1 MAEAD
6 IARMSKQKFHSI
18 VKSKV
23 RSAALK
29 YLNTPKKKHTK
40 MDGLKFQKLELQPY
54 LSSTLFNNESRNLLL
69 RLRTRTVNG
78 IRNDFGG
85 LYSDTLCPLGCGEE
99 DTLQNV
105 LTCKVLL
112 TKHNS
117 TQLSVS
123 DIKYQ
128 DIFSSDILK
137 QKQVTEFY
145 RQLLQ
150 IRNEMTSQP
159 VARTGPLHN
168 S

>member
-6 IARMSKQKFHSI
+6 IARMSKQKLHSI

-29 YLNTPKKKHTK
+29 YLNTLKKKHTK
-40 MDGLKFQKLELQPY
+40 MDGLKYQKMELQPY
-54 LSSTLFNNESRNLLL
+54 LSSPLFNNESRNLLL

-105 LTCKVLL
+105 LTCAVLL
-112 TKHNS
+112 SHHKS
-117 TQLSVS
+117 SDLSVS
-123 DIKYQ
+123 AVKYE
-128 DIFSSDILK
+128 DVFSPDVRK
-137 QKQVTEFY
+137 QKAATESFQ
-145 RQLLQ
+145 QLLQ
-150 IRNEMTSQP
+150 IRNEIISQP
-159 VARTGPLHN
+159 VAMTA
-168 S
+168 